1 MFLNRE
7 DENVNPRNSFVL
19 WGKLNQILNNILLLL
34 ISGNIIG
41 DVLNSQSAFAF
52 RCLCGIIFKSKIL
65 SFAG

>member
-41 DVLNSQSAFAF
+41 NVLNSQSAFAF
-52 RCLCGIIFKSKIL
+52 RCLCGIFFKSKIL